1 MAEPPQTERR
11 EVLFSGRVQGVGFR
25 YTARGIAERF
35 AVVGYVRNLPDGR
48 VQLVAEGAAGEVDR
62 FIQALSEEM
71 DRHISHVDATR
82 SAASGEFADFS
93 VRF

>member
-1 MAEPPQTERR
+1 VAESPQTERR

-25 YTARGIAERF
+25 YTARGVAGRF
-35 AVVGYVRNLPDGR
+35 AVLGYVRNLPDGR
-48 VQLVAEGAAGEVDR
+48 VQLVVEGQAAEVDR

-71 DRHISHVDATR
+71 GRHISSVDSTR
-82 SAASGEFADFS
+82 SAAGGEFADFS